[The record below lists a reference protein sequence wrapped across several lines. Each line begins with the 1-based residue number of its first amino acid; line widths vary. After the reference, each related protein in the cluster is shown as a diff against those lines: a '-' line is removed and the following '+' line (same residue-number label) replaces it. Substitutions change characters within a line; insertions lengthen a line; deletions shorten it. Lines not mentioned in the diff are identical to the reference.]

1 VPHAVDQTAE
11 VVRDR
16 APVPAAA
23 LLPAR
28 ARLTAV
34 LVRRIGDRA
43 LRSAVHVLRTDARVL
58 PIVVHVRQSDV
69 RVPEIVVLAQQNDAP
84 DLQILKT
91 VPGLVPG
98 MNVPQSA
105 VPKSGPGPARLP
117 IVTPSPEAETVLRRA
132 HEAGKSFSYFLENRA
147 IIGQK

>member
-1 VPHAVDQTAE
+1 MPHAVDQTAE

-43 LRSAVHVLRTDARVL
+43 LRNDAHVLPT
-58 PIVVHVRQSDV
+58 VVHVRQSDV
-69 RVPEIVVLAQQNDAP
+69 RVPEIVVLARQNDVP
-84 DLQILKT
+84 DLEILKT

-105 VPKSGPGPARLP
+105 VPMSGPGPARLP
-117 IVTPSPEAETVLRRA
+117 FVTPSPEAETVLPRA

>member
-1 VPHAVDQTAE
+1 MPHAVDQTAE

-43 LRSAVHVLRTDARVL
+43 LRNDA
-58 PIVVHVRQSDV
+58 HVRQSDV
-69 RVPEIVVLAQQNDAP
+69 RVPEIVVLARQNDVP
-84 DLQILKT
+84 DLEILKT

-105 VPKSGPGPARLP
+105 VPMSGPGPARLP
-117 IVTPSPEAETVLRRA
+117 FVTPSPEAETVLPRA

>member
-1 VPHAVDQTAE
+1 MPHAVDQTAE

-43 LRSAVHVLRTDARVL
+43 LRNDAHVLPT
-58 PIVVHVRQSDV
+58 VVHVRQSDV
-69 RVPEIVVLAQQNDAP
+69 RVPEIVVLARQNDVP
-84 DLQILKT
+84 DLEILKT

-98 MNVPQSA
+98 MNVHQSA
-105 VPKSGPGPARLP
+105 VPMSGPGPARLP
-117 IVTPSPEAETVLRRA
+117 FVTPSPEAETVLPRA